1 MNDATLLPAQW
12 YLFSAQVFNWGPF
25 TGYHR
30 LDPAGVGEATLI
42 SGSSGTGK
50 SSYLDA
56 TSALLHPGRMFNKAS
71 SGGGRARSIATYV
84 RGVYDKEE
92 SLAGTRVFALRDKR
106 ATWSAIAHT
115 WANLDGESFTVFSAY
130 FMNTGDEKPSHEAHG
145 QIGGF
150 FDVRQLDA
158 YTRPPHLPLNGK
170 SLRAAFPSL
179 VPARTKTA
187 NLARLAA
194 RLGLAGNF
202 TNLMDILYR
211 IQASQEI
218 PGVDWL
224 FTNLVLDEPT
234 DLLASVGEARAFW
247 DKVRQARTELYDRQ
261 RKAEILKDLLTYRQS
276 FETNA
281 NADAFFQG
289 LGYGDGRLQADT
301 PFWRWVREREFSI
314 LDELEPR
321 LAQEA
326 RDANAAVSHLKVE
339 KDYADEALINAE
351 IRYREAGGDKAASL
365 DADIRSAEGRMS
377 DIRAARAF
385 MTDKV
390 GAHLAPPKS
399 PDELQAQRAKTAA
412 FLGKVERQ
420 LADIAEPLRKANG
433 AEWEAQSRL
442 TSLRKER
449 TYYAN
454 RKDLIPRKLAERRDE
469 WSELTGIPAA
479 DLKFVGELMDIDPTF
494 DEWGD
499 ALEGAV
505 GGWALTLLVPEENI
519 KDFRRQVNHIKTP
532 PIIHSQALPRRAID
546 ATSAPANQ
554 IAGRVYYAEHRYAGW
569 LSREVARRFVHEC
582 VEDGEGLNRLPEGTW
597 GVSKS
602 GQVRGP
608 KGTGKHGGTGR
619 RNIGFSPQSLLDH
632 LDQQITE
639 AESDAKKASDE
650 AQELKQA
657 QHDLAQAQA
666 AHEWFQE
673 ATREWHRYDLFG
685 ASRHLESLL
694 IQRAALS
701 SNKELDELEKAAMAR
716 KAEADG
722 AGRRFYAAQDTATKA
737 LELRNKVIDEKE
749 GAERSRDMLRGR
761 GVEEPDMERLD
772 QEARD
777 AFNIDELTFEH
788 LQQGSLG
795 RLAQHLRKA
804 QSGAAGQ
811 KGVALKNIRDVMVAF
826 NREYASVVPIGVSVE
841 SPDPEADY
849 VEYARIRSQQ
859 TIDGLASA
867 QERFAQQVLDFTNV
881 NVGGIADSYESQR
894 RLIRDRIDAINKLLE
909 PEPFGGDSTLS
920 IQILRDEKPVDT
932 RDFLAQL
939 GSLGSGATKGI
950 TYEAALER
958 FPAFD
963 AAMDL
968 VATEKQVSDLFDV
981 RRHMTIQ
988 ARAEHQ
994 DGTATTYNHFS
1005 GEKSGGEPQ
1014 ELTAF
1019 VLAAAVRYHVGTE
1032 GASRPKFATVFLDE
1046 ALIKADDQFTERAIN
1061 VWLRFGFQPII
1072 AAPVGKFEAATSATS
1087 LIYAVAKD
1095 DQHRSRLD
1103 FMRKVTGAKP

>member
-1 MNDATLLPAQW
+1 VNDATRLPAQW
-12 YLFSAQVFNWGPF
+12 YLASAQVFNWGPF

-30 LDPAGVGEATLI
+30 MDPAGVGEATLI

-71 SGGGRARSIATYV
+71 SGGGKARSIATYV

-130 FMNTGDEKPSHEAHG
+130 FMNTDDEKPSHEAHG
-145 QIGGF
+145 RIGGF

-158 YTRPPHLPLNGK
+158 YTRPPHVPLHGK
-170 SLRAAFPSL
+170 SLRAAFPSM
-179 VPARTKTA
+179 VPAKTKTA
-187 NLARLAA
+187 NLTWLADK
-194 RLGLAGNF
+194 LGLASNL

-234 DLLASVGEARAFW
+234 DLLASVGEAREFW
-247 DKVRQARTELYDRQ
+247 DKVREARKELYDRQ

-289 LGYGDGRLQADT
+289 LGYGDGRHQADT

-321 LAQEA
+321 LAQGA
-326 RDANAAVSHLKVE
+326 RDATAAVSNFQIE
-339 KDYADEALINAE
+339 KDTADAAALNAQ
-351 IRYREAGGDKAASL
+351 IRYLKAGGAEAASL
-365 DADIRSAEGRMS
+365 ETDIRSAEGRVS
-377 DIRAARAF
+377 EVRTARAY
-385 MTDKV
+385 MSERV
-390 GAHLAPPKS
+390 GAHLAPPS
-399 PDELQAQRAKTAA
+399 TLDELTAQRAETTT
-412 FLGKVERQ
+412 FLGTVARQ

-433 AEWEAQSRL
+433 AEWDAQSRL
-442 TSLRKER
+442 TRLRKER
-449 TYYAN
+449 AYYAN
-454 RKDLIPRKLAERRDE
+454 RKDLIPQNMAARRDE
-469 WSELTGIPAA
+469 WAELTGIPAA
-479 DLKFVGELMDIDPTF
+479 DLKFVGELMDVEPEF
-494 DEWGD
+494 EEWRD

-519 KDFRRQVNHIKTP
+519 REFRRKVNHIKTP
-532 PIIHSQALPRRAID
+532 PIIHSQAVSSGTYELV
-546 ATSAPANQ
+546 TAPEHQ
-554 IAGRVYYAEHRYAGW
+554 IAGRVFYAEHRYAGW
-569 LSREVARRFVHEC
+569 LSQEVARRFTHKC
-582 VEDGEGLNRLPEGTW
+582 VEDGEGLNQLADGTW

-608 KGTGKHGGTGR
+608 KGTGKHGGAGR
-619 RNIGFSPQSLLDH
+619 RNIGFSPHRLLEE
-632 LDQQITE
+632 LDVKIAE
-639 AESDAKKASDE
+639 ADSDAVKANEE
-650 AQELKQA
+650 AHALKQA
-657 QHDLAQAQA
+657 QLDLTQAQA

-673 ATREWHRYDLFG
+673 AIREWHRYDMVG
-685 ASRHLESLL
+685 AEQHLESLRR
-694 IQRAALS
+694 QRAALS
-701 SNKELDELEKAAMAR
+701 SNNELDELEKAAKAR
-716 KAEADG
+716 KAEADN
-722 AGRRFYAAQDTATKA
+722 AGRRFFEAQDAAEKA
-737 LELRNKVIDEKE
+737 VRRRDQVIDDKD

-772 QEARD
+772 EEACS
-777 AFNIDELTFEH
+777 AFNVDELTHEH
-788 LQQGSLG
+788 LQPGSLG

-826 NREYASVVPIGVSVE
+826 NREYTTVVPIGISVE
-841 SPDPEADY
+841 NPDPETDY

-859 TIDGLASA
+859 TTDGLALA
-867 QERFAQQVLDFTNV
+867 QEQFAQQVLDFTNV

-894 RLIRDRIDAINKLLE
+894 RIIRDRINAINELLA

-920 IQILRDEKPVDT
+920 IQILRDEKPADT
-932 RDFLAQL
+932 KDFLAQL

-963 AAMDL
+963 AAMDM

-988 ARAEHQ
+988 ARAEHK

-1005 GEKSGGEPQ
+1005 GEKSGGETQ

-1032 GASRPKFATVFLDE
+1032 GVSRPKFATVFLDE

-1103 FMRKVTGAKP
+1103 FMRKVAGTKP